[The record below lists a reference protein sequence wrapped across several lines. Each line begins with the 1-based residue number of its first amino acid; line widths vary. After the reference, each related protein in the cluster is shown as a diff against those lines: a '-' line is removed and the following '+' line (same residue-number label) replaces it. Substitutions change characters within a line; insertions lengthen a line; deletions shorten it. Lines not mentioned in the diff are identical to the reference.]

1 MALVV
6 LGASD
11 VKDLLDPAYLLSQE
25 DVISLQSFYLHVLLF
40 QLPFKL
46 DLSFTLQIELFL
58 LCLSLE

>member
-25 DVISLQSFYLHVLLF
+25 DVVSLQSFDLHILLF

-46 DLSFTLQIELFL
+46 DLRFTLQIELFL